1 MEVQNTRTLAVLEQ
15 ALTDTHTKP
24 TGDPHVHD
32 WPQTAAVKLVK
43 ERSRGQVRPP
53 PPPPPPP
60 PLHHHLLLHLLLHL
74 LHHLKLIFTSASRP
88 SCSSSP
94 SRCRAWAGR
103 KARRG
108 SRATRS
114 PCSSRARSR
123 GRSSATRSGSRTA
136 TPALMSA
143 TQGSNPGR
151 ADFARDHNPHVAA
164 LRTGLL
170 LTRVEPRPGQEHVH
184 FATVLVV
191 DAAVLPGG
199 PAATLFLQL
208 CQQPQRLR
216 PHAAPPAREHG
227 VGVGRRVRRRGRVQR
242 RQPLQEL
249 QRSPPLA
256 GLRAPLQARAVRPSR
271 QAGRRGCDRD
281 VLDRRQRRSSCCGR
295 AIPHA
300 LLEEGA
306 ALRGL
311 RHLGRGRCVVGREI
325 SQSNSEGNST
335 ARLAYLFDRRADR

>member
-88 SCSSSP
+88 SCLSSP

-108 SRATRS
+108 SRVTRS

-123 GRSSATRSGSRTA
+123 GRSSATRSGRLTA
-136 TPALMSA
+136 TAALMYA
-143 TQGSNPGR
+143 TQGSNPVR

-208 CQQPQRLR
+208 RQVDSSSSSSIVVVVVVTLFLQLRQVDSPNSNPSGTLTLTLTLDLTLTLTLTLALTLTRWTAPTGTRTRLR
-216 PHAAPPAREHG
+216 
-227 VGVGRRVRRRGRVQR
+227 V
-242 RQPLQEL
+242 
-249 QRSPPLA
+249 S
-256 GLRAPLQARAVRPSR
+256 
-271 QAGRRGCDRD
+271 
-281 VLDRRQRRSSCCGR
+281 
-295 AIPHA
+295 
-300 LLEEGA
+300 
-306 ALRGL
+306 
-311 RHLGRGRCVVGREI
+311 
-325 SQSNSEGNST
+325 
-335 ARLAYLFDRRADR
+335 